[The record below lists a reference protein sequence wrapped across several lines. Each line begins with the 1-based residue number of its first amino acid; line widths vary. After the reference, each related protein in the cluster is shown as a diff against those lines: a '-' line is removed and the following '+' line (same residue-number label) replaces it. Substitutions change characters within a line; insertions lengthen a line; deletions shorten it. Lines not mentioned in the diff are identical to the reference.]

1 MTSKLISGV
10 LLGVLVFI
18 TSMTVEAAEFS
29 GSWTGTLSGSDGSAA
44 DVQIEFSLQGFP
56 LYTYINNKGLS
67 RQAEL
72 SQVGQTVEYVPAGG
86 GVQRVVVKSVEK
98 RQGRLSVDLLFSF
111 EKASQGY
118 LQQKQETALFEYAL
132 VPDGMKMRVTTQATS
147 HFGDKDMIV
156 GGHPNSAVVE
166 GVLQKV
172 H

>member
-44 DVQIEFSLQGFP
+44 EVQIEFSPQGFP
-56 LYTYINNKGLS
+56 LYTYINNKGLA

-132 VPDGMKMRVTTQATS
+132 VPDGLKMRVTTQAT
-147 HFGDKDMIV
+147 
-156 GGHPNSAVVE
+156 PTSAIRT
-166 GVLQKV
+166 
-172 H
+172 

>member
-1 MTSKLISGV
+1 
-10 LLGVLVFI
+10 
-18 TSMTVEAAEFS
+18 MTVEAAEFS
-29 GSWTGTLSGSDGSAA
+29 GWWKGKLSGS
-44 DVQIEFSLQGFP
+44 
-56 LYTYINNKGLS
+56 
-67 RQAEL
+67 
-72 SQVGQTVEYVPAGG
+72 VPAGG

-132 VPDGMKMRVTTQATS
+132 VADGLKMRVTTQATS